1 MSQSRIGRH
10 PLSPS
15 RRHFLKL
22 ASGLTATA
30 LASPLWAS
38 AAPQLAQ
45 AQERSLAFYN
55 LHTGEEL
62 TTTYWAEGQYLGDE
76 LSDINYLL
84 RDHRTDTHT
93 EMDANLLD
101 LLHDLQQL
109 TGSRQPFHVISGY
122 RSPKTNAALARQ
134 SSGVAKKSYHM
145 RGMAIDIRLPGVDL
159 EQLHKHALAM
169 RGGGV
174 GYYRRSDFIHVDVG
188 RVRSWRG

>member
-1 MSQSRIGRH
+1 M
-10 PLSPS
+10 
-15 RRHFLKL
+15 
-22 ASGLTATA
+22 
-30 LASPLWAS
+30 ASPLWAS
-38 AAPQLAQ
+38 AAPRLAQ

-55 LHTGEEL
+55 LHTGEKL
-62 TTTYWAEGQYLGDE
+62 SRTYWAEGQYLRDE

-84 RDHRTDTHT
+84 RDHRTDTQT

-109 TGSRQPFHVISGY
+109 TGTREPFHVISGY
-122 RSPKTNAALARQ
+122 RSPKTNAALASQ

-169 RGGGV
+169 RSGGV

-188 RVRSWRG
+188 RVRSWHG